1 MTLLKEMVD
10 SKKLTEA
17 TDEATENFWTS
28 FDDAAVKNAEE
39 KLEQLLTSL
48 VKVPVDLQ
56 ISKSPRGRF
65 DKVGLT
71 VDSNNLATKM
81 TPRMFKTLK
90 ISDFGGNITDDGY
103 YWLPLHY
110 EYQHIDGGSN
120 GTSIADVFLSS
131 DGSIFKT
138 NTKFK

>member
-1 MTLLKEMVD
+1 MTLLKEMVEAKQLNEASD
-10 SKKLTEA
+10 ESTEQ
-17 TDEATENFWTS
+17 FWAS
-28 FDDAAVKNAEE
+28 FDDIAIKNAEE
-39 KLEQLLTSL
+39 NLEKLLSKLTG
-48 VKVPVDLQ
+48 VQIDLQ

-71 VDSNNLATKM
+71 IDSNNLATKM
-81 TPRMFKTLK
+81 TPKMFKVLK

-103 YWLPLHY
+103 YWVPLHY